1 MLKEKGVELAKT
13 TLEALYDDNFN
24 IYKAFSTSEEK
35 LYLSY
40 VSADTDG
47 SSQKQ
52 SVLLLKVKKI
62 FPNIKEESDIIK
74 KSTFISVK
82 DAVFDELLLNIRN
95 FKDGK
100 EIEKIWFDV
109 YKIFEQDEKWKDK
122 LKRATAALDF
132 KNIPDNINEKNIK
145 KLYGDTLKTSVSRLE
160 SFQKCPF
167 SFYLTYGLKLKEKET
182 FKLEGLDTGSF
193 MHDVIDSFFTEIES
207 RDINLREIEENEVK
221 EIIEKIVDE
230 KLNLP
235 RNYIFTSSAKFKN
248 QTFRLKRLIIKAMK
262 YIILSITESDFD
274 VFGHEVEFGE
284 DKKYPPI
291 TINLN
296 DGKKVEIVGKI
307 DRVDI
312 AKDEA
317 GRYLRIID
325 YKSSSNNI
333 RLNDVAYGLQLQ
345 LLTYLDAACKFE
357 ELEPAAVLYFNL
369 IEERLDKRKTK
380 EEIEQDIKKNFRMK
394 GLLVADVKLI
404 RMMDKSLD
412 AGPSDIVPA
421 YIKNDETISEQK
433 SSVASKDE
441 FKILQKYIIKT
452 IKNISNEILKG
463 NINIRPYYKNKMTPC
478 DYCSYKAICQFDKN
492 KFGNEYN
499 YIPNLSKEEL
509 WEKFKS
515 E

>member
-1 MLKEKGVELAKT
+1 
-13 TLEALYDDNFN
+13 
-24 IYKAFSTSEEK
+24 
-35 LYLSY
+35 
-40 VSADTDG
+40 
-47 SSQKQ
+47 
-52 SVLLLKVKKI
+52 
-62 FPNIKEESDIIK
+62 
-74 KSTFISVK
+74 
-82 DAVFDELLLNIRN
+82 
-95 FKDGK
+95 
-100 EIEKIWFDV
+100 
-109 YKIFEQDEKWKDK
+109 
-122 LKRATAALDF
+122 
-132 KNIPDNINEKNIK
+132 
-145 KLYGDTLKTSVSRLE
+145 
-160 SFQKCPF
+160 
-167 SFYLTYGLKLKEKET
+167 
-182 FKLEGLDTGSF
+182 

-291 TINLN
+291 TINLD

-325 YKSSSNNI
+325 NI

-357 ELEPAAVLYFNL
+357 DLEPAAVLYFNL
-369 IEERLDKRKTK
+369 IEERIDKRKTK
-380 EEIEQDIKKNFRMK
+380 EEIEEDIKKNFRMK

-412 AGPSDIVPA
+412 AGLSDIVPA

>member
-1 MLKEKGVELAKT
+1 
-13 TLEALYDDNFN
+13 
-24 IYKAFSTSEEK
+24 
-35 LYLSY
+35 
-40 VSADTDG
+40 
-47 SSQKQ
+47 
-52 SVLLLKVKKI
+52 
-62 FPNIKEESDIIK
+62 
-74 KSTFISVK
+74 
-82 DAVFDELLLNIRN
+82 
-95 FKDGK
+95 
-100 EIEKIWFDV
+100 
-109 YKIFEQDEKWKDK
+109 
-122 LKRATAALDF
+122 
-132 KNIPDNINEKNIK
+132 
-145 KLYGDTLKTSVSRLE
+145 
-160 SFQKCPF
+160 
-167 SFYLTYGLKLKEKET
+167 
-182 FKLEGLDTGSF
+182 

-291 TINLN
+291 TINLD

-357 ELEPAAVLYFNL
+357 DLEPAAVLYFNL
-369 IEERLDKRKTK
+369 IEERIDKRKTK
-380 EEIEQDIKKNFRMK
+380 EEIEEDIKKNFRMK

-412 AGPSDIVPA
+412 AGLSDIVPA